1 MALDK
6 NKALGLKLGVLAVV
20 MVGASFAA
28 VPFYRLFCQLTGF
41 GGSAVRAAAVP
52 ATAPTTERRVTVSL
66 NADIAPTLPWEFKPE
81 SPSLIAPLGVPVTTH
96 YRVTNRGAVALVGT
110 ATHNIQ
116 PDKASPYFNKVE
128 CFCYTEQVL
137 QPGESRDLT
146 VTFFVDPDMAQERGL
161 DDVQNLTLSYTFFLA
176 KDQSKALAAKP
187 AIATLAS
194 EAGRPQTTEP
204 TRKP

>member
-6 NKALGLKLGVLAVV
+6 NNAMALKLGVLAIV

-41 GGSAVRAAAVP
+41 GGSSVRAT
-52 ATAPTTERRVTVSL
+52 TAPTTPTTDRRVTVSL
-66 NADIAPTLPWEFKPE
+66 NADIAPNLPWEFKPE
-81 SPSLIAPLGVPVTTH
+81 TPNLVAPLGVPVTTH
-96 YRVTNRGAVALVGT
+96 YRITNRSQQMLVGT
-110 ATHNIQ
+110 ASHNIQ

-176 KDQSKALAAKP
+176 KDQSKAKAAAALAKLTP
-187 AIATLAS
+187 PPGMTQSI
-194 EAGRPQTTEP
+194 EP